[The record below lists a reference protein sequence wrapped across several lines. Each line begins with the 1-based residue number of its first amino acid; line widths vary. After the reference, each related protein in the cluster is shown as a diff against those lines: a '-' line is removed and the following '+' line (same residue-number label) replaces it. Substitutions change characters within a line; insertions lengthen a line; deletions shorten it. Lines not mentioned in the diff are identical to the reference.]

1 MRGIRP
7 VFRPGIMLT
16 LLALAMPVQA
26 MDSET
31 SDRLAAMQLQL
42 DGLTEHVT
50 RMEQQ
55 SPASALLNLQ
65 SQIDTL
71 KNELD
76 DIRGRLDEQAHD
88 LATTQKRQADLYQDL
103 DTRLKA
109 LAQQS
114 QPPAS
119 ADAGTTAGSQQIAT
133 SSTTVNQTAAS
144 QTEQAKAYQAALAL
158 FKQGDYAGAILRF
171 KKFISNWPDD
181 AQAASAQYWIGNAY
195 FSTRDFLR
203 AASEQE
209 KLIKTYPKSS
219 KVPDAMLN
227 LSSSQVELGDMS
239 AARKTLKSLVKK
251 FPDTPAAAQGKK
263 RLHLLE
269 GA

>member
-1 MRGIRP
+1 MRGIRS
-7 VFRPGIMLT
+7 VLGPGVLLT
-16 LLALAMPVQA
+16 MLALAVPAQA
-26 MDSET
+26 MDSDT

-42 DGLTEHVT
+42 NGLTEHVT

-76 DIRGRLDEQAHD
+76 DLRGRLDEQSHE
-88 LATTQKRQADLYQDL
+88 LAVTQKRQADLYQDL

-114 QPPAS
+114 QPPAP
-119 ADAGTTAGSQQIAT
+119 ADAGAAAAPAQAS
-133 SSTTVNQTAAS
+133 SSTTAS
-144 QTEQAKAYQAALAL
+144 PATQTEQAKAYQAALAL
-158 FKQGDYAGAILRF
+158 FKQGDYAGSIRRF
-171 KKFISNWPDD
+171 KKFIQNWPDD

-195 FSTRDFLR
+195 FSTRDFAR
-203 AASEQE
+203 AASEQQ
-209 KLIKTYPKSS
+209 KLIKTYPKST

-227 LSSSQVELGDMS
+227 LSSAQVELGDMA
-239 AARKTLKSLVKK
+239 AARKTLKALVKK
-251 FPDTPAAAQGKK
+251 FPDSPAAAQGKK
-263 RLHLLE
+263 RLQLLE